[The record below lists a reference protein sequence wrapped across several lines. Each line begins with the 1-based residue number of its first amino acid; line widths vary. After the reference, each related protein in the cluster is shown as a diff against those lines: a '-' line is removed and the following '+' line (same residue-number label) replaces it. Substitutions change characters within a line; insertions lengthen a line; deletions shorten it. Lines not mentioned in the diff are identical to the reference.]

1 MILNRTPNDGQCATG
16 ARESRLRRTGW
27 RLRQR
32 QSCPVIDNNGDD
44 MNSNTLRRAAPVF
57 ALSTLMAALAACG
70 GSDSAIPLAQPQ
82 KPALAATVVTSSFG
96 LTSDVNF
103 FTIDTGSGLV
113 FKIRRTDNGVSTQSA
128 GDIASMVYNGV
139 QYQDQSRGTQINS
152 GFDFLYTGVSA
163 VTVSAVNVGA
173 DYVKVTVVAGN
184 LTHYYIAKRGDPK
197 IYMGTYFTSE
207 PQQQALV
214 RFIVRVPIGVL
225 PSGTAAN
232 TPGGLVDGSWPDD
245 LRSTSGAIESAD
257 IFGIT
262 SGLFAGQTRSKHYS
276 NMRLKDWSYIGGTG
290 PGVGLWITRDNQEG
304 GSGGPF
310 YRSLLN
316 QITSTDNE
324 ITYIVNY
331 GEGQTEGFRFN
342 RLNSYTLAFTD
353 GTPPAPVDTSW
364 FSGMDLL
371 GFVAPAA
378 RGGVFIPAING
389 RTGGY
394 GYTVGFANTTAQY
407 WADADAAD
415 GHAASDGMIPG
426 DYTMTVYKNEL
437 AISSAQVTV
446 TAGTTNI
453 IPAVTVGADPL
464 TNLDDPRGKWHIAKG
479 DPSLTPALFRIGEW
493 DGTPLEMLNGDKINH
508 MHPQDVRMSPWFD
521 TSIPTNPYL
530 VGTSKAALAMP
541 AYQWKGLNTSTACP
555 TNPNTPNPPLTVQF
569 NLKAS
574 QISAAS
580 TYKVRIGLTTAQSGA
595 RPSINMNAYSSG
607 FVGSQTGDV
616 FPPSQPST
624 RTMTVGNYRARNIT
638 YDFTVPSTAL
648 VTGANTLK
656 VNVVSG
662 SCSTS
667 PWLTP
672 GYAIDAIDLVKTP

>member
-1 MILNRTPNDGQCATG
+1 MK
-16 ARESRLRRTGW
+16 
-27 RLRQR
+27 
-32 QSCPVIDNNGDD
+32 
-44 MNSNTLRRAAPVF
+44 SNLLRRAAPIF
-57 ALSTLMAALAACG
+57 AVWTMIAASMAACG
-70 GSDSAIPLAQPQ
+70 GSVGNTGTTIPPAPAQ
-82 KPALAATVVTSSFG
+82 KPALLATVVTSSFG
-96 LTSDVNF
+96 LTSDANF
-103 FTIDTGSGLV
+103 FTIDTGGGLV
-113 FKIRRTDNGVSTQSA
+113 FKIRRLDNGASTQSA

-139 QYQDQSRGTQINS
+139 QFQDQSRGTQLNS

-173 DYVKVTVVAGN
+173 DFIKVTVVGGD

-207 PQQQALV
+207 PSTLNLT

-225 PSGTAAN
+225 PNGTAAG

-245 LRSTSGAIESAD
+245 LRGTSGAIESAD
-257 IFGIT
+257 IFGFN
-262 SGLFAGQTRSKHYS
+262 SGPYAGQTRSKHYS

-290 PGVGLWITRDNQEG
+290 PGVGLWISRDNQEG

-316 QITSTDNE
+316 QITATSNE

-353 GTPPAPVDTSW
+353 GTPPVPSDTSW

-378 RGGVFIPAING
+378 RGGVFVPAIDG
-389 RTGGY
+389 RTGGFP
-394 GYTVGFANTTAQY
+394 YTVGFANATAQY
-407 WADADAAD
+407 WADADAVD
-415 GHAASDGMIPG
+415 GHASSDGMIPG

-437 AISSAQVTV
+437 AVSRAQVTV

-453 IPAVTVGADPL
+453 IPALTVTADPL
-464 TNLDDPRGKWHIAKG
+464 TNSDDPRGKWHIAKG
-479 DPSLTPALFRIGEW
+479 DPSMTPALFRIGEW
-493 DGTPLEMLNGDKINH
+493 DGTPQEMLNGDKITR
-508 MHPQDVRMSPWFD
+508 MHPQDVRMSPWFA
-521 TSIPTNPYL
+521 TSVPTNPYL
-530 VGTSKAALAMP
+530 VGTSKAALDMP
-541 AYQWKGLNTSTACP
+541 AYQWKGLVTSTACAS
-555 TNPNTPNPPLTVQF
+555 NPNTPNPPVTVQF

-580 TYKVRIGLTTAQSGA
+580 TYRVRVGVTTAQSGA
-595 RPSINMNAYSSG
+595 RPQINVNAYASG
-607 FVGSQTGDV
+607 FVGSQAGDV
-616 FPPSQPST
+616 FPPAQPTT
-624 RTMTVGNYRARNIT
+624 RTMTVGTYRARNIT
-638 YDFTVPSTAL
+638 YDYTVPSTAL
-648 VTGANTLK
+648 VVGANTLK
-656 VNVVSG
+656 VFAVSG

-672 GYAIDAIDLVKTP
+672 GYAFDAIDLVKTP